1 MIKFFEK
8 LLNLIYIQDCYF
20 CKSTKE
26 DTLLCSK
33 CYRKIH
39 FLPPSVLK
47 IYKNCN
53 IYSCCLYEGIIKN
66 LIHALKYKNKKKLA
80 LVAAKL
86 MYEYWKNLKIEENFL
101 VLPVPIHKSRLKER
115 KYNHM
120 DLICKEF
127 CKLTN
132 YKLEKNFL
140 IRTKDTKKQY
150 NLHKQERIRNIKDA
164 FDIKQTNMP
173 EKESNLLILDDI
185 TATGITIEEIIK
197 LLNKNGYRNITVLTL
212 STPDIWN

>member
-1 MIKFFEK
+1 MIKFLEK

-33 CYRKIH
+33 CYSKIH
-39 FLPPSVLK
+39 FLPTAILK
-47 IYKNCN
+47 DYKNCK

-66 LIHALKYKNKKKLA
+66 LIQSLKYKNQKKLA
-80 LVAAKL
+80 PVADKL
-86 MYEYWKNLKIEENFL
+86 MYEFWKNLNIEEKFI

-150 NLHKQERIRNIKDA
+150 NLHKQERINNIKDA
-164 FDIKQTNMP
+164 FDIKENNLPDKQT
-173 EKESNLLILDDI
+173 NLLILDDI
-185 TATGITIEEIIK
+185 TATGITLEEIIK
-197 LLNKNGYRNITVLTL
+197 LLRKKGYKKITGLTL

>member
-1 MIKFFEK
+1 MIKFLEK

>member
-26 DTLLCSK
+26 DILLCSK
-33 CYRKIH
+33 CYKKIN
-39 FLPPSVLK
+39 FLPPSILK
-47 IYKNCN
+47 NYKNCN

-66 LIHALKYKNKKKLA
+66 LIQALKYKNQKKLA
-80 LVAAKL
+80 PVAAKL
-86 MYEYWKNLKIEENFL
+86 MYEYWKNLKIEGDFL

-132 YKLEKNFL
+132 YKLEKSFL

-150 NLHKQERIRNIKDA
+150 NLHKQERIKNIKDA
-164 FDIKQTNMP
+164 FDIKQKNMP

-185 TATGITIEEIIK
+185 TATGITLEEIIK
-197 LLNKNGYRNITVLTL
+197 LLRKNGYKNITALTL